1 MKKEDRSAAVQR
13 TAAWLLKKNGGFRPE
28 TAIIAGSG
36 LANALPDLAGK
47 KTVPYGE
54 IPGFPRTTVKGHKGE
69 LVFGT
74 LGGKKVVIMRG
85 RFHYYESGDM
95 AFIAFPVRVLAA
107 LGVKNLLVTAAVGSL
122 SRDLRPGDIMALRD
136 HINLMGANPLIGN
149 HHESFGAMFPDMN
162 DPYDA
167 SLRKVSLGL
176 MRSAGLKP
184 REGVYFAVS
193 GPTYETP
200 AEVKLY
206 KQLGGSVVGMSVV
219 PEVIAARQL
228 KLRVAGLCWISN
240 FASGISKEVLDHADV
255 LALGEKVSVKMKR
268 LLEGLVKAA

>member
-1 MKKEDRSAAVQR
+1 
-13 TAAWLLKKNGGFRPE
+13 
-28 TAIIAGSG
+28 
-36 LANALPDLAGK
+36 
-47 KTVPYGE
+47 
-54 IPGFPRTTVKGHKGE
+54 
-69 LVFGT
+69 
-74 LGGKKVVIMRG
+74 
-85 RFHYYESGDM
+85 
-95 AFIAFPVRVLAA
+95 VRVLAA

-149 HHESFGAMFPDMN
+149 HHEGFGAMFPDMN

-167 SLRKVSLGL
+167 ALRKVSLGL

-228 KLRVAGLCWISN
+228 KVRVAGLCWISN
-240 FASGISKEVLDHADV
+240 FASGISREVLDHADV
-255 LALGEKVSVKMKR
+255 LALGEKVSVKMKK